1 MILSQEQEMIRDSTR
16 DFVENEIN
24 PFAQQWEQSEQIP
37 VHVLKALGQ
46 IGLMGMTTPA
56 EWGGSE
62 TDLVSYIIA
71 TEELAAGD
79 CGICNMMNV
88 HNSPVCAV
96 LRDYGTPEQKNNL
109 LPDMARGD
117 LFGAFLLTEPEA
129 GSDASALTTKAVL
142 KGDKYILNG
151 TKQFITGGS
160 TADVAMII
168 AVTDPSLGRKG
179 MTCFMTKT
187 DNIGYK
193 VAKIEKKLGH
203 RNNDTCQI
211 FLDNMEVPIED
222 VIGMPG
228 EGYKIAL
235 ANLETGRIAV
245 AAQAVGVARA
255 ALNASIKYANER
267 KSFGKYLIEHQAIAF
282 KLADMATQ
290 VAAARQMVLHAAQ
303 LKDAKLPSLKDAS
316 MAKLFASEM
325 AEKVCSDAIQIHG
338 GYGYLSDF
346 PVEKYYRDARVL
358 QIYEGSSEVQKM
370 LISRSQLYRSSN

>member
-1 MILSQEQEMIRDSTR
+1 MILSQEQEMIRDLAR
-16 DFVENEIN
+16 NFVQNEIS

-46 IGLMGMTTPA
+46 IGLMGMTTPT

-79 CGICNMMNV
+79 CGVCNMMNV

-109 LPDMARGD
+109 LPDMARGV

-193 VAKIEKKLGH
+193 VARIEKKLGH

-211 FLDNMEVPIED
+211 LLDNMEVPIED

-255 ALNASIKYANER
+255 ALDASIKYANER
-267 KSFGKYLIEHQAIAF
+267 KSFGKHLIEHQAIAF
-282 KLADMATQ
+282 KLAEMATQ

-303 LKDAKLPSLKDAS
+303 LKDAKLTSLKDAS

-370 LISRSQLYRSSN
+370 LISRSQLYRAS

>member
-1 MILSQEQEMIRDSTR
+1 MILSQEQEMIRDLAR
-16 DFVENEIN
+16 NFVQNEIS

-46 IGLMGMTTPA
+46 IGLMGMTTPT

-62 TDLVSYIIA
+62 ADLVSYIIA

-79 CGICNMMNV
+79 CGVCNMMNV

-109 LPDMARGD
+109 LPDMASGA

-193 VAKIEKKLGH
+193 VARIEKKLGH

-211 FLDNMEVPIED
+211 LLDNMEVPIED

-255 ALNASIKYANER
+255 ALDASIKYANER
-267 KSFGKYLIEHQAIAF
+267 KSFGKHLIEHQAIAF
-282 KLADMATQ
+282 KLAEMATQ

-370 LISRSQLYRSSN
+370 LISRAQLYRPS

>member
-1 MILSQEQEMIRDSTR
+1 MILSQEQEMIRDLAR
-16 DFVENEIN
+16 NFVQNEIS

-46 IGLMGMTTPA
+46 IGLMGMTTPT

-79 CGICNMMNV
+79 CGVCNMMNV

-109 LPDMARGD
+109 LPDMASGA

-193 VAKIEKKLGH
+193 VARIEKKLGH

-211 FLDNMEVPIED
+211 LLDNMEVPIED
-222 VIGMPG
+222 VIGIPG

-255 ALNASIKYANER
+255 ALDASIKYANER
-267 KSFGKYLIEHQAIAF
+267 KSFGKHLIEHQAIAF
-282 KLADMATQ
+282 KLAEMATQ

-370 LISRSQLYRSSN
+370 LISRSQLYRAS

>member
-1 MILSQEQEMIRDSTR
+1 VIPSQEQEMIRDLAR
-16 DFVENEIN
+16 NFVQNEIS

-46 IGLMGMTTPA
+46 IGLMGMTTPT

-79 CGICNMMNV
+79 CGVCNMMNV

-96 LRDYGTPEQKNNL
+96 LRDYGNPEQKNNL
-109 LPDMARGD
+109 LPDMASGA

-193 VAKIEKKLGH
+193 VARVEKKLGH

-211 FLDNMEVPIED
+211 LLDNMEVPIED

-255 ALNASIKYANER
+255 ALDASIKYANER
-267 KSFGKYLIEHQAIAF
+267 KSFGKHLIEHQAIAF
-282 KLADMATQ
+282 KLAEMATQ

-370 LISRSQLYRSSN
+370 LISRSQLYRAS

>member
-1 MILSQEQEMIRDSTR
+1 MILSQEQEMIRDLAR
-16 DFVENEIN
+16 NFVQNEIS

-46 IGLMGMTTPA
+46 IGLMGMTTPT

-62 TDLVSYIIA
+62 ADLVSYIIA

-79 CGICNMMNV
+79 CGVCNMMNV

-109 LPDMARGD
+109 LPDMASGA

-193 VAKIEKKLGH
+193 VARIEKKLGH

-211 FLDNMEVPIED
+211 LLDNMEVPIED

-255 ALNASIKYANER
+255 ALDASIKYANER
-267 KSFGKYLIEHQAIAF
+267 KSFGKHLIEHQAIAF
-282 KLADMATQ
+282 KLAEMATQ

-370 LISRSQLYRSSN
+370 LISRAQLYRAS

>member
-1 MILSQEQEMIRDSTR
+1 MIPSQEQEMIRDLAR
-16 DFVENEIN
+16 NFVQNEIS

-46 IGLMGMTTPA
+46 IGLMGMTTPT

-79 CGICNMMNV
+79 CGVCNMMNV

-96 LRDYGTPEQKNNL
+96 LRDYGNPEQKNNL
-109 LPDMARGD
+109 LPDMASGA

-193 VAKIEKKLGH
+193 VARVEKKLGH

-211 FLDNMEVPIED
+211 LLDNMEVPIED

-255 ALNASIKYANER
+255 ALDASIKYANER
-267 KSFGKYLIEHQAIAF
+267 KSFGKHLIEHQAIAF
-282 KLADMATQ
+282 KLAEMATQ

-370 LISRSQLYRSSN
+370 LISRSQLYRAS

>member
-1 MILSQEQEMIRDSTR
+1 MILSQEQEMIRDLAR
-16 DFVENEIN
+16 NFVQNEIS

-46 IGLMGMTTPA
+46 IGLMGMTTPT

-62 TDLVSYIIA
+62 ADLVSYIIA

-79 CGICNMMNV
+79 CGVCNMMNV

-109 LPDMARGD
+109 LPDMASGA

-193 VAKIEKKLGH
+193 VARIEKKLGH

-211 FLDNMEVPIED
+211 LLDNMEVPIED

-255 ALNASIKYANER
+255 ALDASIKYANER
-267 KSFGKYLIEHQAIAF
+267 KSFGKHLIEHQAIAF
-282 KLADMATQ
+282 KLAEMATQ

-370 LISRSQLYRSSN
+370 LISRSQLYRAS

>member
-1 MILSQEQEMIRDSTR
+1 VILSQEQEMIRDLAR
-16 DFVENEIN
+16 NFVQNEIS

-46 IGLMGMTTPA
+46 IGLMGMTTPT

-79 CGICNMMNV
+79 CGVCNMMNV

-109 LPDMARGD
+109 LPDMASGA

-193 VAKIEKKLGH
+193 VARIEKKLGH

-211 FLDNMEVPIED
+211 LLDNMEVPIED
-222 VIGMPG
+222 VIGIPG

-255 ALNASIKYANER
+255 ALDASIKYANER
-267 KSFGKYLIEHQAIAF
+267 KSFGKHLIEHQAIAF
-282 KLADMATQ
+282 KLAEMATQ

-370 LISRSQLYRSSN
+370 LISRSQLYRAS

>member
-1 MILSQEQEMIRDSTR
+1 VILSQEQEMIRDLAR
-16 DFVENEIN
+16 NFVQNEIS

-46 IGLMGMTTPA
+46 IGLMGMTTPT

-62 TDLVSYIIA
+62 ADLVSYIIA

-79 CGICNMMNV
+79 CGVCNMMNV

-109 LPDMARGD
+109 LPDMASGA

-193 VAKIEKKLGH
+193 VARIEKKLGH

-211 FLDNMEVPIED
+211 LLDNMEVPIED

-255 ALNASIKYANER
+255 ALDASIKYANER
-267 KSFGKYLIEHQAIAF
+267 KSFGKHLIEHQAIAF
-282 KLADMATQ
+282 KLAEMATQ

-370 LISRSQLYRSSN
+370 LISRAQLYRAS